1 MQNSNSLTMQPARG
15 LARRLSEAPAGSQP
29 WQQLCREQ
37 IHTIFE
43 DCFQKR
49 VTILKTVQ
57 DMSWPTSL
65 DTAKASMVSVL
76 KVSHNVSEE
85 VASQIVEAKWP
96 SHPGLENDGGLY
108 TTNVYCWRYDDA
120 SLWRGQ
126 PDTTKV
132 CGLAKSFICV
142 GFKKD
147 SPLCSRDRTFDGFSC
162 LRFGDGQAR
171 GVALRLAW
179 SILERNILSGEI
191 LHSMS
196 LKAIVDSL
204 MSIPTCFDGNGQDEK
219 SMVIRQAV
227 RQNVK
232 ATMTVLVNTVDW
244 ATIVI
249 NLTASSTN
257 PLELLSPTPA
267 LTRKSNGFRL
277 LEMLTSVTSSYEA
290 AVDEEG
296 VVMSPA
302 AKRQRR
308 GRRCART
315 ALDIAGGNSTLDD
328 PAQIRIG
335 SLKLTAIKNILAYAT
350 EASFTT
356 LSTHL
361 VWAGD
366 YKYSGLS
373 DNILAHK
380 HLWPGSMP
388 NQTVLPQ
395 PNQLQICLATHKIAE
410 KMAPQRLTTAF
421 LQYEEELTVEMHEML
436 VTKLLYF
443 FEDEALHVVDPSK
456 RLKFRPT
463 VETVDTCRLV
473 IQHWQQSIKQCA
485 LADLSEED
493 FKELEAAV
501 LYGDAM
507 DSQVIKALQR
517 FPVKWNMSMLPDLK
531 AGMPD
536 DLVDDSETLLEKT
549 ELNLWHARL
558 EEFEAKLKIDQ
569 AKIRTMFAG
578 SGLLNDQ
585 LDWIRHM
592 KMTEQA
598 VTAAELVNQFT
609 RVYVHALADLGC
621 VACRFALSVVSVGCV
636 LNIVVTYL
644 PFLIPC

>member
-1 MQNSNSLTMQPARG
+1 MQRGALT
-15 LARRLSEAPAGSQP
+15 RRLSDAPAGSQP
-29 WQQLCREQ
+29 WQDLCREQ
-37 IHTIFE
+37 IHAIYE

-49 VTILKTVQ
+49 VTILKAVQ
-57 DMSWPTSL
+57 DLPWPTSM
-65 DTAKASMVSVL
+65 DVARASVVTVL

-85 VASQIVEAKWP
+85 VASQIVERKWVF
-96 SHPGLENDGGLY
+96 SDLDMSNDHRLQ
-108 TTNVYCWRYDDA
+108 TTTPYSWRYDDA

-132 CGLAKSFICV
+132 CALAKSFISV

-147 SPLCSRDRTFDGFSC
+147 SPICTRDPISGGFRC

-204 MSIPTCFDGNGQDEK
+204 MSIPTCNDSNDGVQDETTK
-219 SMVIRQAV
+219 VIRQAV

-232 ATMTVLVNTVDW
+232 ASMTVPVNTIDW

-249 NLTASSTN
+249 NLTAANTN

-267 LTRKSNGFRL
+267 STRKANGLRL
-277 LEMLTSVTSSYEA
+277 LDMLTSVTSSYEA

-296 VVMSPA
+296 VVMAPA

-315 ALDIAGGNSTLDD
+315 ALDIAGGNSTLED

-350 EASFTT
+350 TTSFTT

-380 HLWPGSMP
+380 HLWPGSTP

-395 PNQLQICLATHKIAE
+395 HSQLQMCLATQKLADS
-410 KMAPQRLTTAF
+410 MAPARLTTAV
-421 LQYEEELTVEMHEML
+421 LNYEAELTVEMHEML
-436 VTKLLYF
+436 VRKLLYF
-443 FEDEALHVVDPSK
+443 FEDEALHVLEPSK

-463 VETVDTCRLV
+463 VETVDTCRLI

-485 LADLSEED
+485 QADLSEAD
-493 FKELEAAV
+493 FQELEAAV

-507 DSQVIKALQR
+507 DSQISRALQR
-517 FPVKWNMSMLPDLK
+517 FPGRWNMSLLPDLK

-536 DLVDDSETLLEKT
+536 DLVADDSETLLEKT

-558 EEFEAKLKIDQ
+558 DDFSAKLKIDHA
-569 AKIRTMFAG
+569 AKLQTMFAG

-585 LDWIRHM
+585 LDWIKHM
-592 KMTEQA
+592 KMAGQA
-598 VTAAELVNQFT
+598 EAAAELVEQFT
-609 RVYVHALADLGC
+609 RVYVHASACLILAVLRDLGSC
-621 VACRFALSVVSVGCV
+621 KY
-636 LNIVVTYL
+636 VT
-644 PFLIPC
+644 C